1 MKEVETRD
9 WAVGGSSHVWTW
21 FLVVIRTMGGDLSG
35 AHLLANPRGL
45 CAFMKGKGLH
55 LCGGQRRIEGREGVR
70 IDRDSSI
77 FRGGQR
83 IFLELRMFCR

>member
-1 MKEVETRD
+1 M
-9 WAVGGSSHVWTW
+9 GSWRQQPR
-21 FLVVIRTMGGDLSG
+21 LDVVSRCYTNDGGDLSG